1 MKKED
6 YTFEYIA
13 TQLNSVLQEN
23 GLDSVKSVVGESF
36 GGIIAQH
43 FASMYPDKT
52 ESLVLLSSLAKTELP
67 PEIEFKHNYLLPI
80 IKTLGEHVSVC
91 EFGRG

>member
-52 ESLVLLSSLAKTELP
+52 ESLVLL
-67 PEIEFKHNYLLPI
+67 
-80 IKTLGEHVSVC
+80 
-91 EFGRG
+91 